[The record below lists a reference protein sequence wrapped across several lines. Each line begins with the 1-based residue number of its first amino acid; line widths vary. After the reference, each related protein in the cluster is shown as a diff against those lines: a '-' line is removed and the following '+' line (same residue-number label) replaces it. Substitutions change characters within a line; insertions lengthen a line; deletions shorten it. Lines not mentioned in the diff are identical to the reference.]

1 MEYNRIW
8 LSYLWFK
15 FVWFYVKKKE
25 LIVVYF
31 FDMYYFNIWSISK
44 MSIFKYYVFCEI
56 YLMFKKVYD
65 NNNKNNLIGIMYV
78 KYILKRSILFM

>member
-15 FVWFYVKKKE
+15 FVWFYVKKE